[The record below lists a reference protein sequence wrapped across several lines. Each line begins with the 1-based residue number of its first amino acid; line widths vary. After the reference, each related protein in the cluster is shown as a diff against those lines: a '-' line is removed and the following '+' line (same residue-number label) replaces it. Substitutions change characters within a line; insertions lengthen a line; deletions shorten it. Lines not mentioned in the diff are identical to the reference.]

1 MKGIC
6 CSCQSQ
12 APVIKYRG
20 HWITKGHS
28 AFGAPCEGEGT
39 EPQAILGEEDPFDD
53 LLFLS
58 VEKEMDNIAIERMC
72 RE

>member
-6 CSCQSQ
+6 CNCQSQ
-12 APVIKYRG
+12 APVTKIRG
-20 HWITKGHS
+20 RWNIEGHS
-28 AFGAPCEGEGT
+28 AFGVPCGGEGT
-39 EPQAILGEEDPFDD
+39 EPQAILDEEDPFDD